1 MNEQLK
7 GGLWL
12 TSNGRIVLDNHNNEM
27 FCTPRDR
34 KILTAD
40 ELKYGIPI
48 KIFEKRLEILRG
60 ARIK

>member
-27 FCTPRDR
+27 FCTPKDI
-34 KILTAD
+34 KLCTAT
-40 ELKYGIPI
+40 ELKKGISI
-48 KIFEKRLEILRG
+48 KTFKKKLKEKERDD
-60 ARIK
+60 